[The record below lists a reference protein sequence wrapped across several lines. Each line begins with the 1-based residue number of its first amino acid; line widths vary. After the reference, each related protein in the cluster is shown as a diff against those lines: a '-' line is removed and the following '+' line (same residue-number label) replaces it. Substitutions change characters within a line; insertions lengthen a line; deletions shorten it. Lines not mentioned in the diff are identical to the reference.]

1 MFDWQEAFQNKN
13 INENVIILAETL
25 MKIFKIFIS
34 NKTKIFDYRYPKWM
48 NSLIIFYLENVQ
60 RMLRFHDNQA

>member
-1 MFDWQEAFQNKN
+1 
-13 INENVIILAETL
+13 

-48 NSLIIFYLENVQ
+48 NSLIIFYLENEQ
-60 RMLRFHDNQA
+60 RMLRFYDNQA